1 MKKSAPIR
9 ISAEATPEVAPTRS
23 PERYASKKA
32 TARVPLDGRIEKRVP
47 REVRVR
53 LMLNEPLFLAEKVIT
68 VNVSPRGARLITR
81 CFWRAGELPWLAHLT
96 NGIRQRARVV
106 YCQPLPGK
114 HFCVG
119 LEFRPPI
126 TSWADGPWA

>member
-1 MKKSAPIR
+1 
-9 ISAEATPEVAPTRS
+9 
-23 PERYASKKA
+23 
-32 TARVPLDGRIEKRVP
+32 VP

-53 LMLNEPLFLAEKVIT
+53 LMLNEPSLLAEKVIT
-68 VNVSPRGARLITR
+68 VNVSPRGARLLTR
-81 CFWRAGELPWLAHLT
+81 CFWRVGELSWLASLT
-96 NGIRQRARVV
+96 SDLRQRARVV

-126 TSWADGPWA
+126 MRWSDGPWA

>member
-1 MKKSAPIR
+1 MKKNAPIR
-9 ISAEATPEVAPTRS
+9 ISVEATPEVHPTRS
-23 PERYASKKA
+23 PERRVCKKT
-32 TARVPLDGRIEKRVP
+32 TARLPLDGRIEKRVP

-53 LMLNEPLFLAEKVIT
+53 LMLNEPLFLAEKVTT
-68 VNVSPRGARLITR
+68 VNVSPRGARLVTR

-96 NGIRQRARVV
+96 SDIRQRARVV

-119 LEFRPPI
+119 LEFRRPFLN
-126 TSWADGPWA
+126 WADPL